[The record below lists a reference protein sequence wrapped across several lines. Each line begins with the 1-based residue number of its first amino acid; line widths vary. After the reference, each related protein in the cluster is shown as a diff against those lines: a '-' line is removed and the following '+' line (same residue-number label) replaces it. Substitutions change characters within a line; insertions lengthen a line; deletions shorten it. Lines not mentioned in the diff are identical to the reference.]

1 MQERFLVAGC
11 GAGCRECTISDAYIQ
26 YERSRSA
33 FTLPRSAK
41 IQSEETVM
49 RRANRSI
56 LAALTALALLVP
68 GCLAMAQDTVKI
80 GFVGEFSGPFADYG
94 SQILAGMKTYLKLN
108 GDVFGGKKVELIVKD
123 TTGAAPDI
131 AKRLAQELITQNN
144 VDILAGFGLTPN
156 ALAVAPVSAEA
167 KKPMVIMNAAT
178 SIITTRSPYIV
189 RVSHTLPQDTQP
201 IAQWA
206 AKNGIKRVFTLVSD
220 YGPGIDAEGAFI
232 KAFKA
237 AGGEVTESVRSPMT
251 NTDFAPFLQRI
262 KDAKPEAIFVFLPP
276 GNQTIAFIKGY
287 EERGLKQ
294 AGIRIIATGDL
305 TDDGTLQA
313 MGEPAIGLITSFHYS
328 AAHDSPENKAFI
340 KAYVETNGTR
350 LRPNFMA
357 CAGYDGMAAIA
368 EALKKTSGSVDP
380 EKFLAALKGMRLTS
394 PRGPIMIDPETR
406 DIVQT
411 VYIRRVEKIDGLL
424 YNIEFDK
431 YPDVKDPGKQN

>member
-1 MQERFLVAGC
+1 MKSMLRHARCVLTAMLLLVAG
-11 GAGCRECTISDAYIQ
+11 
-26 YERSRSA
+26 
-33 FTLPRSAK
+33 P
-41 IQSEETVM
+41 
-49 RRANRSI
+49 
-56 LAALTALALLVP
+56 ALAQ
-68 GCLAMAQDTVKI
+68 GTVKI
-80 GFVGEFSGPFADYG
+80 GVVAEFSGPFADYG
-94 SQILAGMKTYLKLN
+94 AQILGGMKAYLKLN
-108 GDVFGGKKVELIVKD
+108 GDVFGGKKIEIVVKD

-131 AKRLAQELITQNN
+131 AKRLAQELVTRDQ

-206 AKNGIKRVFTLVSD
+206 ARNGVKRVFTLVSD
-220 YGPGIDAEGAFI
+220 FGPGVDAEGAFI

-237 AGGEVTESVRSPMT
+237 AGGEIVDSVRTPLQ
-251 NTDFAPFLQRI
+251 NPDFAPFLQRV
-262 KDAKPEAIFVFLPP
+262 KDTRPEAVFVFLPP
-276 GNQTIAFIKGY
+276 GSQTIAFIKGY

-305 TDDGTLQA
+305 TDDGVLQA
-313 MGEPAIGLITSFHYS
+313 MGDPTLGLITSFHYS
-328 AAHDSPENKAFI
+328 AAHDSPENKAFL
-340 KAYVETNGTR
+340 KAYVEANGTK

-357 CAGYDGMAAIA
+357 CAGYDGMVAIA
-368 EALKKTSGSVDP
+368 EALKKTGGSTEP
-380 EKFLAALKGMRLTS
+380 EAFVGALKGMKLMS

-411 VYIRRVEKIDGLL
+411 VYIRRVEKIDGIL

-431 YPDVKDPGKQN
+431 FPDVKDPGK

>member
-1 MQERFLVAGC
+1 MRNLLCWARCVLAAMLLLVAG
-11 GAGCRECTISDAYIQ
+11 
-26 YERSRSA
+26 
-33 FTLPRSAK
+33 P
-41 IQSEETVM
+41 
-49 RRANRSI
+49 
-56 LAALTALALLVP
+56 ALAQ
-68 GCLAMAQDTVKI
+68 GTVKI
-80 GFVGEFSGPFADYG
+80 GMVAEFSGPFADYG
-94 SQILAGMKTYLKLN
+94 AQILGGMKAYLKLN
-108 GDVFGGKKVELIVKD
+108 GEVFGGKKIEIVVKD

-131 AKRLAQELITQNN
+131 AKRLAQELVTRDQ

-178 SIITTRSPYIV
+178 SVITTRSPYIV

-206 AKNGIKRVFTLVSD
+206 ARNGVKRVFTLVSD
-220 YGPGIDAEGAFI
+220 FGPGVDAEGAFI

-237 AGGEVTESVRSPMT
+237 AGGEIVDSVRTPLQ
-251 NTDFAPFLQRI
+251 NPDFAPFLQRV
-262 KDAKPEAIFVFLPP
+262 KDTRPEAVFVFLPP
-276 GNQTIAFIKGY
+276 GSQTIAFIKGY

-305 TDDGTLQA
+305 TDDGVLQA
-313 MGEPAIGLITSFHYS
+313 MGDPTLGLITSFHYS
-328 AAHDSPENKAFI
+328 AAHDSPENKAFL
-340 KAYVETNGTR
+340 KAYVEANGTK

-368 EALKKTSGSVDP
+368 EALKKTGGSTEP
-380 EKFLAALKGMRLTS
+380 EAFVGALKGMKLMS

-411 VYIRRVEKIDGLL
+411 VYIRRVEKIDGIL

-431 YPDVKDPGKQN
+431 FPDVKDPGK

>member
-1 MQERFLVAGC
+1 MRSMLRWARYALAAMLLL
-11 GAGCRECTISDAYIQ
+11 GAG
-26 YERSRSA
+26 
-33 FTLPRSAK
+33 
-41 IQSEETVM
+41 
-49 RRANRSI
+49 
-56 LAALTALALLVP
+56 AAL
-68 GCLAMAQDTVKI
+68 AQGTVKI
-80 GFVGEFSGPFADYG
+80 GVVAEFSGPFADYG
-94 SQILAGMKTYLKLN
+94 AQIVGGMKAYLKLN
-108 GDVFGGKKVELIVKD
+108 GEVYAGKKIEIVIRD

-131 AKRLAQELITQNN
+131 AKRLAQELITRDQ

-156 ALAVAPVSAEA
+156 ALAVAPLSAEA

-178 SIITTRSPYIV
+178 SVITTRSPYIV

-206 AKNGIKRVFTLVSD
+206 AKNGIKRAFTLVSD
-220 YGPGIDAEGAFI
+220 FGPGVDAETTFI

-237 AGGEVTESVRSPMT
+237 AGGEIVDSVRTPLV
-251 NTDFAPFLQRI
+251 NADFAPFLQRV
-262 KDAKPEAIFVFLPP
+262 KDTRPQAVFVFLPP
-276 GNQTIAFIKGY
+276 GSQTIAFIKGY

-305 TDDGTLQA
+305 TDDGVLQA
-313 MGEPAIGLITSFHYS
+313 MGEPTLGLITSFHYS
-328 AAHDSPENKAFI
+328 AAHDSPENKVFL
-340 KAYVETNGTR
+340 KAYVEANGTK

-368 EALKKTSGSVDP
+368 EALKKTGGSTEP
-380 EKFLAALKGMRLTS
+380 ETFLAALKGMKLMS

-411 VYIRRVEKIDGLL
+411 VYIRRVEKVDGIL

-431 YPDVKDPGKQN
+431 FPDVKDPGK